1 MTTVDTDGGSSDS
14 IQCQLTDE
22 QIDQLRRR
30 GTEETVFEGDI
41 LVEEG
46 EMEADF
52 FVILEGE
59 VKMYQERG
67 GERTVLGTGHPGQV
81 GPMDVLDEF
90 EGAGVYYA
98 ARPHT
103 VANISS
109 EIRSHRSARQP
120 LRRWWLRRSSRTTV
134 LLDRYGWALTI
145 GGIDLV
151 AIVTSGLPNRE
162 KGPEPVPPTLNA
174 GAGRSVFPIVS

>member
-46 EMEADF
+46 EMEANF

-59 VKMYQERG
+59 VKMRS
-67 GERTVLGTGHPGQV
+67 V
-81 GPMDVLDEF
+81 G
-90 EGAGVYYA
+90 
-98 ARPHT
+98 ARRL
-103 VANISS
+103 SS
-109 EIRSHRSARQP
+109 GRATPVRSARWTCSTSLRGRESTTRPAPTP
-120 LRRWWLRRSSRTTV
+120 LLTSRQKSV
-134 LLDRYGWALTI
+134 LTEAHVNL
-145 GGIDLV
+145 
-151 AIVTSGLPNRE
+151 
-162 KGPEPVPPTLNA
+162 
-174 GAGRSVFPIVS
+174 